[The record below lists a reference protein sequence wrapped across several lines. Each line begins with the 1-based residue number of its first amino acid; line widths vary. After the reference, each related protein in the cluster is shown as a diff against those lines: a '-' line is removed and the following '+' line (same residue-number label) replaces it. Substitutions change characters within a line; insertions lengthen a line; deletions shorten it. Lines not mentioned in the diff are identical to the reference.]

1 MRSAGMSHD
10 ATEAYHNNTQPM
22 LTMAN
27 AAPVSKPN
35 RKSVLG
41 TSICSNSTNAS
52 SARVVMT
59 WCRIRRRNR

>member
-10 ATEAYHNNTQPM
+10 AIGVNHNNVQPM
-22 LTMAN
+22 LTTAN

-35 RKSVLG
+35 RKSALG

-52 SARVVMT
+52 SVRVVMT
-59 WCRIRRRNR
+59 WCRTRKRNR